1 MSFTL
6 SKEISL
12 RVDISAS
19 PQLTVCIKVV
29 LDGSLDYMIENLVT
43 ITQFLGT
50 FRYTGLA
57 VVRTQVGSR
66 ICVMLHVT
74 AKGVALKMQR

>member
-1 MSFTL
+1 MYKSGL
-6 SKEISL
+6 G
-12 RVDISAS
+12 
-19 PQLTVCIKVV
+19 
-29 LDGSLDYMIENLVT
+29 GSLDYVIENAVT

-57 VVRTQVGSR
+57 VVRTQVESR

-74 AKGVALKMQR
+74 AKGVALKTQW